1 MRSASALS
9 SCFLKMP
16 VSTTSRMMPSTL
28 FMIQYRPMAAGMTK
42 PIQRLMSGIMSSMVL
57 LVLCC
62 WAFML
67 PMVGFIF
74 WLI

>member
-1 MRSASALS
+1 
-9 SCFLKMP
+9 
-16 VSTTSRMMPSTL
+16 
-28 FMIQYRPMAAGMTK
+28 MAAGMMK
-42 PIQRLMSGIMSSMVL
+42 PIQRLMSGMMSSMVL